1 MVIAIERFKFIARRW
16 TGKRMMAKV
25 MYTTTTPKRSQS
37 ASNNNWA
44 TFARLETMS
53 NNNLQIFNH
62 TPPTRERTGFNLL
75 PSTSHQQPQSKQSP
89 IQRLQSLFQDTH

>member
-25 MYTTTTPKRSQS
+25 MYTTPPPKRSQS

-44 TFARLETMS
+44 TFARLETMNT
-53 NNNLQIFNH
+53 NNNVQIFNH
-62 TPPTRERTGFNLL
+62 TPPSRDRPGFLL
-75 PSTSHQQPQSKQSP
+75 PSTSSQQQQQHPKP
-89 IQRLQSLFQDTH
+89 LQRLQSLFQDTH